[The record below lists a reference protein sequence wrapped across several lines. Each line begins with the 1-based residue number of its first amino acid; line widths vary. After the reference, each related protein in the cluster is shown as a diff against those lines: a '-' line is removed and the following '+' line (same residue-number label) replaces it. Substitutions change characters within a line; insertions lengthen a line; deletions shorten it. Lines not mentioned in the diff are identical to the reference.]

1 MGRLTIVCIYV
12 QPRTGPL
19 HMLVLKLIFHFVKPA
34 VKFQPT
40 YKHFQ
45 VDFSRFIFTNVLM
58 EHVPEHFFEHISSHY
73 ICPNQNLELG

>member
-34 VKFQPT
+34 VNFQPT

-45 VDFSRFIFTNVLM
+45 VDFSRYIHQCTDGT
-58 EHVPEHFFEHISSHY
+58 HFFEHSSSHY
-73 ICPNQNLELG
+73 ICPNQNLALG